1 MRILRFAMAT
11 ALPFVAAGSLF
22 AQSLTGAITGT
33 VKDEQGGAL
42 PGVTITLAGKT
53 GVKTTTTDPE
63 GMYRF
68 PALEVGTYRLEAAMT
83 GFQGRK
89 QDNVVITIGAKLT
102 LDFALKVGAM
112 TETIE
117 VTGEAPVVD
126 VTSNESSNTISQ
138 DLLFNMPIQRFA
150 PEILNYAPGINDES
164 AYGGGS
170 GTGNA
175 LLIDGV
181 DTRDPEGGTAWSF
194 FNYNVVEEVQV
205 QGLGAPAEYG
215 AYTGAVVNTV
225 TKSGGNEFS
234 GLFDA
239 NYTTDSLS
247 SDNRSTEIR
256 QATCSSPTCN
266 PTIDPSRTT
275 GFLDWTAQIGGPVK
289 KDKLFFF
296 LSAQRYHLKQDP
308 DGPRTQYEELSHR
321 FNAKATYTPSPNDT
335 LTGHLEFDDY
345 NIHGRTGFD
354 HTIDTNAQTVAEDAP
369 EWVWNVQWRHLFG
382 ANTFFETKYV
392 GWWGYYYLD
401 PQTPGAR
408 YYDVSFNGYN
418 TQPPGSPFGGLP
430 SSAGNFYYADRGRHE
445 VHASISH
452 FAEAFG
458 HHDMKFGVQIERSR
472 VRTRYGYPG
481 GFNFYDSTLGGYPVG
496 QYTAYSYGYDV
507 AGRNRRDSIYV
518 QDSWKPSSRLTINAG
533 GRLDWIRGL
542 GDQNSASLGKV
553 YDTKSWAPRI
563 GVAFDLTGDHKTVLK
578 AHYGQYYEA
587 AFFTLYERA
596 LSGRQDLVLY
606 AYDGVS
612 QEPGGPPGFYEY
624 ARRPYS
630 AIYKVDPNIKH
641 PRVDEWTAG
650 FERALGNDMRFAV
663 TGIYRENKNIVDAVL
678 PDARFAPVSFTPSDT
693 DAAGNPISDQFGPIN
708 TFAWL
713 NADTSQPNGLIT
725 NVDGWKY
732 LDANG
737 NVVATA
743 HAYRKY
749 KGLMFVL
756 TKRLSKRWQAQ
767 ASYVLSRNTGTNDN
781 FSFSTATGISSVWKT
796 PLTAVTNN
804 DGRTGEDLQNE
815 VKIFAGYEIP
825 KAEISVNAYYRYLGG
840 LPYNVRYRLNSD
852 DRDAL
857 GFPGGSTTQRTVLL
871 EPRGSRALPNQSL
884 LDLRVE
890 KIFKLSGGKD
900 RISVYADI
908 ANVFNSGT
916 VSEVEDLAVGETL
929 GAQQFVAPLDGPLSL
944 IPPRQVTFGARW
956 SF

>member
-1 MRILRFAMAT
+1 MRTLRPAFA
-11 ALPFVAAGSLF
+11 FVLLFLAAGGVF
-22 AQSLTGAITGT
+22 AQSLTGSITGV

-42 PGVTITLAGKT
+42 PGATLTLTGKT
-53 GVKTTTTDPE
+53 GVKTTTSGAD
-63 GMYRF
+63 GAYRF
-68 PALEVGTYRLEAAMT
+68 PALDVGTYSLEASLT
-83 GFQGRK
+83 SFQARK
-89 QDNVVITIGAKLT
+89 QEGIAVTIGTKLE
-102 LDFALKVGAM
+102 LDFTLKVGAV

-126 VTSNESSNTISQ
+126 VTSTQSNNTISQ
-138 DLLFNMPIQRFA
+138 DLLFNMPLQRFA
-150 PEILNYAPGINDES
+150 PALLNYAPGINDSS
-164 AYGGGS
+164 AFGGGA

-181 DTRDPEGGTAWSF
+181 DTRDPEGGTPWSF

-225 TKSGGNEFS
+225 TKSGGNAFS
-234 GLFDA
+234 ALFDV
-239 NYTTDSLS
+239 NYTKDNLA
-247 SDNRSTEIR
+247 SDNRSSTIR
-256 QATCSSPTCN
+256 QQN
-266 PTIDPSRTT
+266 PTIEPSKTT
-275 GFLDWTAQIGGPVK
+275 SFLDWTAQIGGPIQ
-289 KDKLFFF
+289 KDKLFF
-296 LSAQRYHLKQDP
+296 LVSAQRYHLKQDP
-308 DGPRTQYEELSHR
+308 DGPRKTYEELSHR
-321 FNAKATYTPSPNDT
+321 FNGKLTWQPSANDNVT
-335 LTGHLEFDDY
+335 AHIEYDDY
-345 NIHGRTGFD
+345 SIHGRPGFD
-354 HTIDTNAQTVAEDAP
+354 HTIDTDAQTVTEDAP
-369 EWVWNVQWRHLFG
+369 EWVWNLQWRHLFG
-382 ANTFFETKYV
+382 ANTFLEAKYV

-401 PQTPGAR
+401 PETPGAR

-418 TQPPGSPFGGLP
+418 TQPPGSAFAGLP

-445 VHASISH
+445 AHASISH
-452 FAEAFG
+452 YAEAFG

-481 GFNFYDSTLGGYPVG
+481 GFNFYDSTAGGYPVG

-507 AGRNRRDSIYV
+507 AGRNRRNSAYA
-518 QDSWKPSSRLTINAG
+518 QDSWKPSSRLTVNG
-533 GRLDWIRGL
+533 GVRLDWIQGL
-542 GDQNSASLGKV
+542 GDKNSASLGKV

-563 GVAFDLTGDHKTVLK
+563 GLAFDVTGDHKAVLK

-606 AYDGVS
+606 AYDGQT

-630 AIYKVDPNIKH
+630 AIYKVDPNVKH
-641 PRVDEWTAG
+641 PRVDEFTVG
-650 FERALGNDMRFAV
+650 FERALGNDVRFAA
-663 TGIYRENKNIVDAVL
+663 TGIYRQNKNIVDAVL
-678 PDARFAPVSFTPSDT
+678 PDARFEPTSFTPSGE
-693 DAAGNPISDQFGPIN
+693 DANGNPLSDRFGPIN

-713 NADTSQPNGLIT
+713 NSDTSQANGLIT

-749 KGLMFVL
+749 RGLMFVL
-756 TKRLSKRWQAQ
+756 NKRLRDRWQAQ
-767 ASYVLSRNTGTNDN
+767 VSYVLSKTTGTNDN
-781 FSFSTATGISSVWKT
+781 SSFSAATGVSSVWKT
-796 PLTAVTNN
+796 PLTAVTNS
-804 DGRTGEDLQNE
+804 DGRVGEDLRHE
-815 VKIFAGYEIP
+815 VKIFAGWEIP
-825 KAEISVNAYYRYLGG
+825 KIEISVNAYYRYLSG
-840 LPYNVRYRLNSD
+840 LPYNVRYRLNSA
-852 DRDAL
+852 DRDTL
-857 GFPGGSTTQRTVLL
+857 GYPSGASTQRTLLL
-871 EPRGSRALPNQSL
+871 EPRGSRVLPNQSQ

-890 KIFKLSGGKD
+890 KIFKFGAGKD
-900 RISVYADI
+900 RIAVYADI

-929 GAQQFVAPLDGPLSL
+929 GAQQFVAPLGGPLSL